1 MKILLKDFQTEAVD
15 LLVSRLRRAARDAAE
30 RENQAV
36 SLSAPTG
43 SGKTVM
49 MTAAIERLLEGD
61 QDAGPNPSAVFLWI
75 TDQPELNEQTRR
87 RMIQVSHLLGP
98 SRLRVIDTDFDQET
112 LTPGMVY
119 FLNTQKLGKK
129 GLLNAHGDK
138 RQYTFFET
146 VNNTAKQSPGD
157 FYVLIDE
164 AHRGMGQSRQA
175 INEANSIIQKFI
187 KGEPGEANPVPL
199 IVGISATPTRFDE
212 LVHGTSRTARQ
223 VVVEPAQVR
232 ESGLIKEAIVFW
244 HPTEKQPGDMTLLRS
259 AVQAWRSYRHHW
271 SDYSAKEGLEPVRPL
286 LVLQVEDAPGKKDAS
301 EADDSTTTKKE
312 EAVTKTN
319 LDEVLTCLD
328 QETGGLPS
336 EAIAHAFD
344 RHSPIKVGTREIRY
358 LAPSDIDSDPN
369 IQVVLFKTSLSV
381 GWDCPRAEVM
391 MSFRSAA
398 DSTNI
403 AQLVGRMVRT
413 PLARRVDS
421 NEHLNTVAL
430 YLPHYDAKGLE
441 EVVKK
446 LTEPGS
452 SLLPPTEARAGEES
466 VTVRRAPDTD
476 AIFAALAKLPSYA
489 VPRAVTPSETR
500 RVMKLARRLTM
511 DGLHETAIDDAQAA
525 LLDVIDTALSRRVGT
540 PEFQAIV
547 EERDTLDIQLVT
559 YLLYGALP
567 TTGEA
572 QKLQAATEDLEGL
585 FEAAGRKLL
594 EGLHKTWWRKRVL
607 EGKVPTRQAK
617 LELIALTNAD
627 LKRDIEAVAKRKAN
641 GYLIRHQEQIAA
653 LPEAKRQAYTD
664 IHGLAA
670 DPVLVS
676 LSYPDVLEVSRKDT
690 TLWQKHLYIAEDG
703 FYPANLNEWETLVL
717 EAELKRSDTLGW
729 LRNVPRK
736 PWALAAP
743 YKEGEKWKRVYPDFL
758 TVRQTGNGLKVD
770 IIDPH
775 TSSFADAAPK
785 LIGLAQYAKDHGAEF
800 GRIESIIV
808 ADGEIRRLNLQ
819 DEMIR
824 EAIFKRVKT
833 SSDVAPFFEHNAT
846 TFSAE

>member
-1 MKILLKDFQTEAVD
+1 MKILLKDFQIEHVD
-15 LLVSRLRRAARDAAE
+15 KLVANLRRASRFAAE
-30 RENQAV
+30 GELQAV

-49 MTAAIERLLEGD
+49 ITAAIERLLEGD
-61 QDAGPNPSAVFLWI
+61 EDAGPNPNTVFLWI

-98 SRLRVIDTDFDQET
+98 SRLRVIDTDFDQEI

-146 VNNTAKQSPGD
+146 VNNTAAQSPGD

-164 AHRGMGQSRQA
+164 AHRGMGQSPQA
-175 INEANSIIQKFI
+175 TKEAQAIIQKFI
-187 KGEPGEANPVPL
+187 IGQSGEANPVPL
-199 IVGISATPTRFDE
+199 IVGISATPKRFDD
-212 LVHGTSRTARQ
+212 LIAGTDRAPKRVSIPPS
-223 VVVEPAQVR
+223 EVR

-244 HPTEKQPGDMTLLRS
+244 HPTEKQQGDMTLLRS
-259 AVQAWRSYRHHW
+259 AVQAWRNYQHHW
-271 SDYSAKEGLEPVRPL
+271 SDYSAKEGIAMVRPL
-286 LVLQVEDAPGKKDAS
+286 LVLQVEDAPGKSD
-301 EADDSTTTKKE
+301 TGE
-312 EAVTKTN
+312 EAGAKAKETAATKTN
-319 LDEVLTCLD
+319 LDEVLACLD
-328 QETGGLPS
+328 TELGGFPS

-344 RHSPIKVGTREIRY
+344 RHTPITVGSRTIRY
-358 LAPSDIDSDPN
+358 LAPSDIDSDPHV
-369 IQVVLFKTSLSV
+369 QVILFKTSLSV

-391 MSFRSAA
+391 MSFRSAT

-466 VTVRRAPDTD
+466 VTVRRATDTD
-476 AIFAALAKLPSYA
+476 VIFAALSRLPSYA
-489 VPRAVTPSETR
+489 VPRAATPSETR
-500 RVMKLARRLTM
+500 RVMKLARRLNI
-511 DGLHETAIDDAQAA
+511 DGLRETAIEETQAA
-525 LLDVIDTALSRRVGT
+525 LLEVIDTALGRRASS
-540 PEFQAIV
+540 PEFQAII

-559 YLLYGALP
+559 YLLYGTLS

-572 QKLQAATEDLEGL
+572 QKLQAANEDIDGL

-594 EGLHKTWWRKRVL
+594 EGIHKTWWRKRVT
-607 EGKVPTRQAK
+607 EGKVSTRQAK
-617 LELIALTNAD
+617 LELSALTNAD
-627 LKRDIEAVAKRKAN
+627 LKRDIEAVAKKKAN
-641 GYLIRHQEQIAA
+641 GYLIRHQAQIAT
-653 LPEAKRQAYTD
+653 LSEAKRQAYVD
-664 IHGLAA
+664 IHGLATE
-670 DPVLVS
+670 PVLTP
-676 LSYPDVLEVSRKDT
+676 LSYPDVLEVSKKNT
-690 TLWQKHLYIAEDG
+690 APWKKHLYIAEDAS
-703 FYPANLNEWETLVL
+703 YPADLNEWETPVL
-717 EAELKRSDTLGW
+717 EAELKRPDTIGW

-743 YKEGEKWKRVYPDFL
+743 YKEGDKWKRVFPDFL
-758 TVRQTGNGLKVD
+758 TIRQTSDGLKID

-785 LIGLAQYAKDHGAEF
+785 LVGLAQYAQDHGAEF
-800 GRIESIIV
+800 GRIESITV
-808 ADGEIRRLNLQ
+808 KDGEIRRLNLQ
-819 DEMIR
+819 DEKIR
-824 EAIFKRVKT
+824 EAIFKRIKT
-833 SSDVAPFFEHNAT
+833 SSDVKSFFDDYAT
-846 TFSAE
+846 SIPT